1 MHKDDIQFLIGGILF
16 MVFSLANAWYLHWL
30 PYSAPPVLLILG
42 LGVYSIWEHK
52 YGNKA

>member
-1 MHKDDIQFLIGGILF
+1 MHKDDIQILIGGLLF

-30 PYSAPPVLLILG
+30 PYNAPPVILVVGLG
-42 LGVYSIWEHK
+42 LYSIWEHK